1 MVEAALYI
9 LIGIAFYGGG
19 HQLYL
24 GARGGGQDHPHVI
37 HAGMYFLLAV
47 FALCA
52 VLSYQAQTL
61 AALLPLGKLSITV
74 GILLWVA
81 LSWFIAAYTDVKPR
95 PVLAV
100 LSVAWAILLISNIG
114 APYSLLYAD
123 ITPVT
128 QALPSGQ
135 TQLSWQTSI
144 NPWWWAVEVAML
156 ATLAYCLYAT
166 YRLFRDNDKQAALA
180 LGCGLMVLAVTS
192 SADLLISME
201 LLQSA
206 YLTPFGFMVFLLACS
221 IYPGLQAILKQQPR
235 AAAPS
240 SYNLTVNLHQPR
252 ATAPTPGTRV
262 PLRQTPAPDIEHP
275 AEAGLALEQAPPSAG
290 FTARIDAEPVT
301 VPHAADAPTSP
312 IPEPRAASA
321 EPEPRAAQPSPARQ
335 AAARSDAV
343 TITRMSDNLIDIA
356 VNATMLINRAKR
368 GDIDPKTVEELCN
381 KVRSQA
387 IETRRIASRLIAA
400 RQGATD
406 DPERGDA

>member
-9 LIGIAFYGGG
+9 LIGIAFYGAG

-24 GARGGGQDHPHVI
+24 GARGARDQPHVI

-61 AALLPLGKLSITV
+61 AALLPLGKLSIAV
-74 GILLWVA
+74 GILLWVG
-81 LSWFIAAYTDVKPR
+81 LTWFIAAYTEVKPR

-135 TQLSWQTSI
+135 TQLTWQTSI
-144 NPWWWAVEVAML
+144 NPWWWAVEIAML
-156 ATLAYCLYAT
+156 ATLGYCLYAT
-166 YRLFRDNDKQAALA
+166 YRLFRDTDKQAALV

-192 SADLLISME
+192 CADLLISME

-235 AAAPS
+235 PAAPS
-240 SYNLTVNLHQPR
+240 SYNLTFNLHQPR
-252 ATAPTPGTRV
+252 AAAGTPLSGA
-262 PLRQTPAPDIEHP
+262 PLRAAPATDIDHP
-275 AEAGLALEQAPPSAG
+275 PAAGRVLEQAPPSAG
-290 FTARIDAEPVT
+290 FTARIDAEAVA
-301 VPHAADAPTSP
+301 VPHAADASATPA
-312 IPEPRAASA
+312 PEPTAAPA
-321 EPEPRAAQPSPARQ
+321 EPEPRAAQPSPTRP
-335 AAARSDAV
+335 AAVRRDEA
-343 TITRMSDNLIDIA
+343 TITLMSDKLIDIA
-356 VNATMLINRAKR
+356 VHATMLINRAKR
-368 GDIDPKTVEELCN
+368 GDIDPATVEELCN

-400 RQGATD
+400 RRDATGD
-406 DPERGDA
+406 RERGED

>member
-24 GARGGGQDHPHVI
+24 GARGAQDQPHVI
-37 HAGMYFLLAV
+37 HAGMYFLLAL

-123 ITPVT
+123 ITPIT
-128 QALPSGQ
+128 RALPSGQ
-135 TQLSWQTSI
+135 TQLSWQTLI
-144 NPWWWAVEVAML
+144 NPWWWAVEFAML

-192 SADLLISME
+192 CADLLISME

-235 AAAPS
+235 PAAPS
-240 SYNLTVNLHQPR
+240 SYNLTFNLHQPR
-252 ATAPTPGTRV
+252 AAERTPVTRAP
-262 PLRQTPAPDIEHP
+262 LHAAPATEIERP
-275 AEAGLALEQAPPSAG
+275 AESGLALEQAPPSTG
-290 FTARIDAEPVT
+290 FTARIDAEAIT
-301 VPHAADAPTSP
+301 APHAAQAPAAPFS
-312 IPEPRAASA
+312 EPKARPP
-321 EPEPRAAQPSPARQ
+321 EPEPRAAQPSPARRD
-335 AAARSDAV
+335 AA

-356 VNATMLINRAKR
+356 VHATMLINRAKR
-368 GDIDPKTVEELCN
+368 GDVDPGTLEELCN

-387 IETRRIASRLIAA
+387 IETRRIASRLIA
-400 RQGATD
+400 
-406 DPERGDA
+406 PRGDPTGDREHGED

>member
-1 MVEAALYI
+1 MIEAALYI

-24 GARGGGQDHPHVI
+24 GARGGHDHPHVI

-52 VLSYQAQTL
+52 VLSYRAQSL
-61 AALLPLGKLSITV
+61 AALLPLGKLSISV
-74 GILLWVA
+74 GILLWMA
-81 LSWFIAAYTDVKPR
+81 LTWFIAAYTDVKPR
-95 PVLAV
+95 LVLAV

-166 YRLFRDNDKQAALA
+166 YRLFRDNDRQAALA

-192 SADLLISME
+192 CADVLISME

-206 YLTPFGFMVFLLACS
+206 YLTPFGFLVFLLACS
-221 IYPGLQAILKQQPR
+221 IYPGLQAILTQQPG
-235 AAAPS
+235 AATPS
-240 SYNLTVNLHQPR
+240 SYSLTFNLHQSR
-252 ATAPTPGTRV
+252 AATPTPVRHA
-262 PLRQTPAPDIEHP
+262 PLHQAPAAEFEQP
-275 AEAGLALEQAPPSAG
+275 AQSGLALEQAPPSAG

-301 VPHAADAPTSP
+301 VRRASDEGATPAPKPTAAPP
-312 IPEPRAASA
+312 
-321 EPEPRAAQPSPARQ
+321 EPEPRAAQPSPARE
-335 AAARSDAV
+335 AAARRDEAN
-343 TITRMSDNLIDIA
+343 ITRMSDNLIDIA
-356 VNATMLINRAKR
+356 VHATMLINRVKR
-368 GDIDPKTVEELCN
+368 GDIDPTTVAALCD

-387 IETRRIASRLIAA
+387 IETRRIASRLMAA
-400 RQGATD
+400 RKDPTD
-406 DPERGDA
+406 DREHGED

>member
-24 GARGGGQDHPHVI
+24 GARRAQDHPHVI

-81 LSWFIAAYTDVKPR
+81 LTWFIAAYTDVKPR
-95 PVLAV
+95 PVLAL
-100 LSVAWAILLISNIG
+100 LSMAWAILLISNIG
-114 APYSLLYAD
+114 APYSLLYSD
-123 ITPVT
+123 ITPIS

-144 NPWWWAVEVAML
+144 NPWWWAVEFAML
-156 ATLAYCLYAT
+156 ATLGYCLYAT
-166 YRLFRDNDKQAALA
+166 YRLFRGNDKQAALA

-192 SADLLISME
+192 LADLLVSME

-221 IYPGLQAILKQQPR
+221 IYPGLQAILKRQPG
-235 AAAPS
+235 AQATS
-240 SYNLTVNLHQPR
+240 SYNLTFNLHQPR
-252 ATAPTPGTRV
+252 DRAQTPLTGAPLRAAPTT
-262 PLRQTPAPDIEHP
+262 DIEHR
-275 AEAGLALEQAPPSAG
+275 AEAGLALEQAPPSPG
-290 FTARIDAEPVT
+290 FAAKIEAEAVT
-301 VPHAADAPTSP
+301 VPHATDAEEAP
-312 IPEPRAASA
+312 AAKPAAVPA
-321 EPEPRAAQPSPARQ
+321 ETKVRAAQAPPAHK
-335 AAARSDAV
+335 AAPRRDDAI
-343 TITRMSDNLIDIA
+343 ITLMSDNLIDIA
-356 VNATMLINRAKR
+356 VHATMLINRVKR
-368 GDIDPKTVEELCN
+368 GDLDPATVEELCN
-381 KVRSQA
+381 KVRTQA

-400 RQGATD
+400 RRDEEQGED
-406 DPERGDA
+406 

>member
-24 GARGGGQDHPHVI
+24 GARRAQDHPHVV

-81 LSWFIAAYTDVKPR
+81 LTWFMAAYTDVKPR

-114 APYSLLYAD
+114 APYSLLYSD
-123 ITPVT
+123 ITPIT
-128 QALPSGQ
+128 QVLPSGQ

-144 NPWWWAVEVAML
+144 NPWWWAVEFAML

-166 YRLFRDNDKQAALA
+166 YRLFRDNDRQAALA
-180 LGCGLMVLAVTS
+180 LACGLMVLAVTS
-192 SADLLISME
+192 FADLLVSME

-221 IYPGLQAILKQQPR
+221 IYPGLQAILKQQPE
-235 AAAPS
+235 APAPS
-240 SYNLTVNLHQPR
+240 SYNLTFNLHQPR
-252 ATAPTPGTRV
+252 AAGQTPMTPA
-262 PLRQTPAPDIEHP
+262 PLRQAPASDIEHP
-275 AEAGLALEQAPPSAG
+275 VQTGLALEQAPPSAG
-290 FTARIDAEPVT
+290 FTARIEAEAVT
-301 VPHAADAPTSP
+301 VPHAADGGAAPAHKPT
-312 IPEPRAASA
+312 AAA
-321 EPEPRAAQPSPARQ
+321 PEPEPGAAPPSPARL
-335 AAARSDAV
+335 AAARRDEA
-343 TITRMSDNLIDIA
+343 TITLMSDNLIDIA
-356 VNATMLINRAKR
+356 VHATMLINRVKR
-368 GDIDPKTVEELCN
+368 GDLDPGTVEALCT
-381 KVRSQA
+381 KVRNQA

-400 RQGATD
+400 HR
-406 DPERGDA
+406 DARRHLEEGED